1 MALIRS
7 MSCALVVGML
17 VGCGGAQEQGPEPP
31 KKVRAEDRILL
42 VGTSWQEA
50 TQSKGFPGQPDIAF
64 MQATD
69 KMTVHLKAGARTA
82 LVDLEREELLRT
94 PQGQE
99 FHCTVTGA
107 IQAAVKYAW
116 KLEEPA
122 LVLRVPSATLR
133 RACKE
138 PGFPNASKAF
148 DALNATYVLRGDRLV
163 AIDPPTLRSALL
175 PSD

>member
-1 MALIRS
+1 MSLIRS
-7 MSCALVVGML
+7 MSSLLVVGML
-17 VGCGGAQEQGPEPP
+17 VGCGGAQETGPEPP

-50 TQSKGFPGQPDIAF
+50 SQSKGFPNQADIAF
-64 MQATD
+64 MQTTER
-69 KMTVHLKAGARTA
+69 MTVHLKAGARTA
-82 LVDLEREELLRT
+82 LVDLEADELLRS
-94 PQGQE
+94 PQGRE
-99 FHCTVTGA
+99 YHCTVTGSV
-107 IQAAVKYAW
+107 QASVKYAW

-122 LVLRVPSATLR
+122 LVLRVPAATLR
-133 RACKE
+133 RSCKE
-138 PGFPNASKAF
+138 PGFPNPSKRF